1 VSERDPGALRSVIFS
16 ILITVAVLA
25 GLNFV
30 VERLEA
36 EGVVESHRVE
46 DRMLYQEEPLFEWSD
61 GRYQTTAYAAD
72 HLVTSS
78 FSADKGS
85 RWRMFLLGASF
96 AQGTP
101 YDCCD
106 AEGRESFGGIATWLR
121 AQYKHLFPSQEAEI
135 VNVAAG
141 GTSSHRVVSIAESV
155 SRFEPNALVV
165 ASCNNEGVLS
175 PGTVAEQL
183 HKLGGYRALA
193 KILAPTPDPAERHYF
208 TPQHADADVV
218 RKQFRGNLEKVV
230 EITRKQGIPLMLATL
245 PVNLRYRGFE
255 PGPVIDDQRYA
266 SVTGPCASAVEA
278 FHGGRLEQGLE
289 HLKQCD
295 GLPDIQSWIGLAS
308 LRMGRFD
315 EGRAELEKLW
325 GACLADGVTRY
336 FSGDYEEAIAGL
348 TQCKDASEALRW
360 IGLSRFELGQSEAAK
375 ADLEQ
380 ATELNPRNRCRPSF
394 NAIIRE
400 LAASSDHVHLVD
412 LESAAEQ
419 ASPQGI
425 PGQELFVDYCH
436 MNWRGYGLMAEA
448 LRAALEESGVGPAW
462 PREAELLDID
472 ALARGRKLPPL
483 PASPGPQRQQGE
495 QPKP

>member
-1 VSERDPGALRSVIFS
+1 MSERDPGALRSAIFS
-16 ILITVAVLA
+16 ILITVVVLV

-30 VERLEA
+30 VESLED
-36 EGVVESHRVE
+36 EGVVTTHRAE
-46 DRMLYQEEPLFEWSD
+46 DRMLYQEEPLFERLGD
-61 GRYQTTAYAAD
+61 RYQTTAYASD
-72 HLVTSS
+72 HLVNSS
-78 FSADKGS
+78 FSVVKGP

-106 AEGRESFGGIATWLR
+106 SEGRESFGGIATWLR
-121 AQYKHLFPSQEAEI
+121 AQYKHLFPSQQAEVI
-135 VNVAAG
+135 NVAAG
-141 GTSSHRVVSIAESV
+141 GTSSHRVVSIAQSV
-155 SRFEPNALVV
+155 SRFEPDALVV

-193 KILAPTPDPAERHYF
+193 KILAPTPDPADRHYF

-218 RKQFRGNLEKVV
+218 RKQFRSNLEEVV
-230 EITRKQGIPLMLATL
+230 ELTRKQGIPLLLATL

-278 FHGGRLEQGLE
+278 FHSGRLEQGLQY
-289 HLKQCD
+289 LKKCD
-295 GLPDIQSWIGLAS
+295 GLPDIQSWIGLAA

-325 GACLADGVTRY
+325 GPCLADGVTRY
-336 FSGDYEEAIAGL
+336 FSGDYEQAISGL
-348 TQCKDASEALRW
+348 VQCEDASEALRW

-400 LAASSDHVHLVD
+400 LAEGSDHVHLVD

-448 LRAALEESGVGPAW
+448 LRVALNESGVGPGWA
-462 PREAELLDID
+462 PEAKLLDID
-472 ALARGRKLPPL
+472 TLARDRKLPAL
-483 PASPGPQRQQGE
+483 PAPPGPQGQ
-495 QPKP
+495 